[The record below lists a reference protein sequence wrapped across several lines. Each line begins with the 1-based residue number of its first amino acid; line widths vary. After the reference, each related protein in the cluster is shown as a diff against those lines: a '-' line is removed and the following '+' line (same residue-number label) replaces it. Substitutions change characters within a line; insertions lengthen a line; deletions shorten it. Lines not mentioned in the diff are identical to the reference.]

1 MAQDEAQDK
10 SRDKSKEEP
19 KSEAQIRRD
28 ELREFYKD
36 KRKALTV
43 DECVKLSH
51 KITNNFLNYWMFHN
65 KLIDCFLPIHRM
77 REVETRPLIDR
88 LKRSNTVCV
97 PVSNFDSKSM
107 EHTIVDEHIQ
117 FQENSLGIPEPVYGT
132 NAKVEDIQVVIVPL
146 LAVDQHGNRLGYG
159 KGFYDR
165 FLAECSP
172 KTMFIGLTMFDIHE
186 DLEDVQPHD
195 IPLHYVV
202 NPSGILK
209 TKHAF
214 ELEKETESK

>member
-1 MAQDEAQDK
+1 MK
-10 SRDKSKEEP
+10 RKEEES
-19 KSEAQIRRD
+19 KKDTRTQAEIKRD

-65 KLIDCFLPIHRM
+65 KTIDCFLPIHRM

-97 PVSNFDSKSM
+97 PVSNFELKSM
-107 EHTIVDEHIQ
+107 EHKIIDEHIQ
-117 FQENSLGIPEPVYGT
+117 FQENSYGIPEPVYGT
-132 NAKVEDIQVVIVPL
+132 NAEVEDIDVVIVPL
-146 LAVDQHGNRLGYG
+146 LAVDQYGNRLGYG

-172 KTMFIGLTMFDIHE
+172 GTMFIGLTMFDIHE
-186 DLEDVQPHD
+186 DFEDVQSHD
-195 IPLHYVV
+195 IPLHYIV
-202 NPSGILK
+202 NPQGILK
-209 TKHAF
+209 TKNAF
-214 ELEKETESK
+214 KLEEKNNTD